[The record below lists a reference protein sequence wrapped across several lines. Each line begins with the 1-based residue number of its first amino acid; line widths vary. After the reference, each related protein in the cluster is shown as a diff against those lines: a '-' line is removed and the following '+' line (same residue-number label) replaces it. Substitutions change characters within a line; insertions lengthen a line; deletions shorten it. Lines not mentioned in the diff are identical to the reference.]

1 MQAFLICLITDFS
14 LFPWPGEGITCMT
27 AQRSAMCLP
36 LVSHRPCSHPGCVGL
51 PCCDSV
57 NKIPHL
63 QVACCGLQLDKQLRP
78 PA

>member
-1 MQAFLICLITDFS
+1 
-14 LFPWPGEGITCMT
+14 MT
-27 AQRSAMCLP
+27 AQSFAMYLP
-36 LVSHRPCSHPGCVGL
+36 LVSYRPCSHPWSVGL

-57 NKIPHL
+57 NGIPHL